1 MSDTPANPP
10 SPAAAPTAA
19 PRPFFK
25 PWTLLLGFVASLALL
40 AFAGRT
46 VIKQDLHPT
55 AVRFHPMIAP
65 DSQYEPTMGEMRAF
79 VRARSRLQMPRRGID
94 AEHALGA
101 RCRRLGLPAQ

>member
-25 PWTLLLGFVASLALL
+25 PWTLLLGFVAGLALL

-79 VRARSRLQMPRRGID
+79 VRAR
-94 AEHALGA
+94 
-101 RCRRLGLPAQ
+101 CRPD